1 MIRLPRLQSQ
11 AAIVDKDGKPTL
23 TFTRYFQSF
32 AERIELSI
40 NKIAELLGITEQLDA
55 AIAAATAAA
64 AAAQAA
70 AEDAK
75 DAADNATADNAASTR
90 EQALVSSGIMPR
102 IVILATSTGDV
113 NIAAHTRYYGD
124 GTSIAVDAG
133 GLSGYAPAAEVYV
146 SYMDADRTGGAVT
159 YEGSSAFRSQTGD
172 RHVVGSVIV
181 PATGAQPGEPGP
193 APPGG

>member
-1 MIRLPRLQSQ
+1 MIRLPRLPSFAQ
-11 AAIVDKDGKPTL
+11 IVDKDGKPSL

-32 AERIELSI
+32 AEQIELVI

-55 AIAAATAAA
+55 AIAMATAAA
-64 AAAQAA
+64 AAAQEA
-70 AEDAK
+70 AENAQ
-75 DAADNATADNAASTR
+75 DAADNASAGNAASTR

-102 IVILATSTGDV
+102 TVILATSTGDV

-124 GTSIAVDAG
+124 GTSVAVDAG
-133 GLSGYAPAAEVYV
+133 GLSGYNPADEVYV
-146 SYMDADRTGGAVT
+146 SYVNPDRTGGPVT
-159 YEGSSAFRSQTGD
+159 YEGSAVFQSQTSD